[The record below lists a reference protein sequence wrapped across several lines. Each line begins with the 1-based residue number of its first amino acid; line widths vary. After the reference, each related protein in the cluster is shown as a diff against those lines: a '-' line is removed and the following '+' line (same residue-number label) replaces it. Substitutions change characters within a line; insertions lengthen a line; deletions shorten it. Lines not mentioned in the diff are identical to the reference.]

1 MYDTANIHFSL
12 NKNKQ
17 MIIFLPFSQEN
28 VKMVKPESHKTIIP
42 RSENHASMSFL
53 SLKSAC

>member
-12 NKNKQ
+12 NKNKK

-28 VKMVKPESHKTIIP
+28 VKMVKHESYKTIIP
-42 RSENHASMSFL
+42 RTRNGILMAD
-53 SLKSAC
+53 